1 LGAASSAPTGNG
13 RGFGF
18 LAYLKDTFLNLYDL
32 DTPALIVDLTR
43 LERNIARMAALAR
56 EGGKQL
62 RPHIKTHKT
71 PEIAQMQLA
80 SGAVGLTVA
89 KLGEAEVFADAGF
102 TDLFMANEVVGAA
115 KVERLIALLKRV
127 KLSIGVDSVDA
138 AAPLSDAGFKAGVD
152 VLVRIEIDTGLGRAG
167 VRTVEDAVELAKT
180 LSTMKGLRLEGI
192 FTHEG
197 TSYRAD
203 AAERASN
210 CAAAANKIRTVR
222 ERLAEIGLNVE
233 IVSVGST
240 PGAPYMALEHGMTEI
255 RPGNY
260 VFSDTMQMQF
270 GTAEQDCALSILTT
284 VISRPDADTAILDSG
299 TKSLSGDRALEGSK
313 HGQLID
319 HPEVPFDW
327 ASEEHGHLDLRGSS
341 YNPRI
346 GEKARVIPYHACA
359 CTNMHDVMYAVRDEK
374 VEATWKVTAR
384 GRIR

>member
-1 LGAASSAPTGNG
+1 M
-13 RGFGF
+13 
-18 LAYLKDTFLNLYDL
+18 NLYDL
-32 DTPALIVDLTR
+32 DTPALIVDLDR
-43 LERNIARMAALAR
+43 LEGNIVRMAALAR

-71 PEIAQMQLA
+71 PEIARMQLA

-127 KLSIGVDSVDA
+127 KLSVGVDSTEA
-138 AAPLSDAGFKAGVD
+138 ATALSEAGTRAGIEVP
-152 VLVRIEIDTGLGRAG
+152 VRMEIDSGLGRAG
-167 VRTVEDAVELAKT
+167 VRTVDGAVELGKI
-180 LSTMKGLRLEGI
+180 LSGMTSLRLEGI

-210 CAAAANKIRTVR
+210 CAAAAEKIRAVR
-222 ERLAEIGLNVE
+222 QRLAEIGINTE
-233 IVSVGST
+233 IISVGSS
-240 PGAPYMALEHGMTEI
+240 PGAKYMAPESGITEM

-260 VFSDTMQMQF
+260 VFNDTMQLQF
-270 GTAEQDCALSILTT
+270 GAVVQDCALSILAT
-284 VISRPDADTAILDSG
+284 VISRPDAETAILDSG

-313 HGQLID
+313 HGRLMG
-319 HPEVPFDW
+319 HPEVIFDW

-359 CTNMHDVMYAVRDEK
+359 CTNMHDEMYAVRDEK